1 MSQVTV
7 TLPDGSGR
15 SVPAG
20 TAVREVAMAISPRLA
35 SAALAASVNDRL
47 VDLTYPLTADARV
60 RIVTEQTPEA
70 LVLDMPLQVA
80 FEPLDEEI
88 TLPLFRPAKEGA

>member
-20 TAVREVAMAISPRLA
+20 TAVREVAMAVSPRLA
-35 SAALAASVNDRL
+35 SAALAAYVDDRL

-60 RIVTEQTPEA
+60 RIHRA
-70 LVLDMPLQVA
+70 DA
-80 FEPLDEEI
+80 
-88 TLPLFRPAKEGA
+88 